1 MKINPI
7 YKVRKVAGENIILL
21 QGKTNGDMT
30 RVVAFNDSA
39 LLMWDSLQGKDF
51 GVLDA
56 ANVLLENYDVEPAVA
71 NADAQKWIDVLKEN
85 SLLLQE

>member
-30 RVVAFNDSA
+30 RVVAFNESA

-51 GVLDA
+51 AIDDA
-56 ANVLLENYDVEPAVA
+56 VAVLLDNYNVDETTARTDAEKWAQTLRENG
-71 NADAQKWIDVLKEN
+71 
-85 SLLLQE
+85 LLLPE

>member
-1 MKINPI
+1 
-7 YKVRKVAGENIILL
+7 
-21 QGKTNGDMT
+21 
-30 RVVAFNDSA
+30 
-39 LLMWDSLQGKDF
+39 MWDSLQGKDF

-85 SLLLQE
+85 GLLLQE